1 MILKVIARRA
11 LFGGMMALPI
21 ILLACATGP
30 AHFRRNFDVT
40 DTFENYQLLSGYQY
54 YYNGLEASPIAVVG
68 IQKGYSL
75 ASPIW
80 HAVEMDRAK
89 LRRMVNNMLNTPD
102 SEYNID
108 PNGADIFNDDGKVIG
123 VWYSV
128 WAFPI
133 LTFKSD
139 TEFAISQPMTVFP
152 LSNRHAEERIS
163 SPIRRDF

>member
-1 MILKVIARRA
+1 MIRNVITRRA
-11 LFGGMMALPI
+11 LFGGMMALPM
-21 ILLACATGP
+21 ILMACATGP
-30 AHFRRNFDVT
+30 AHFKRNYDVA
-40 DTFENYQLLSGYQY
+40 DTFQNYRLLSGYQY
-54 YYNGLEASPIAVVG
+54 YYNGNESSPIAVVG

-75 ASPIW
+75 TSPIW
-80 HAVEMDRAK
+80 HAVEMDRSK
-89 LRRMVNNMLNTPD
+89 LRRMVNNMLNTPG

-108 PNGADIFNDDGKVIG
+108 PNGAEIFNDDGKVIG

-152 LSNRHAEERIS
+152 LSNREPEERIS
-163 SPIRRDF
+163 SPKRRDD